1 MFFAVYLLTA
11 RWKHIDETQVRRM
24 KKIELDGEIADGIA
38 LAVLKDQRAYLKKE
52 LAQWKKN
59 PKSDVNP
66 TGYWLHPDDVVN
78 NTRII
83 GALDT
88 IIAYFGG

>member
-1 MFFAVYLLTA
+1 
-11 RWKHIDETQVRRM
+11 M

-52 LAQWKKN
+52 LAQYKKN

-66 TGYWLHPDDVVN
+66 TGYWLHPEDVVG
-78 NTRII
+78 NTQLIT
-83 GALDT
+83 ALDVV
-88 IIAYFGG
+88 IDYFGG

>member
-1 MFFAVYLLTA
+1 
-11 RWKHIDETQVRRM
+11 
-24 KKIELDGEIADGIA
+24 
-38 LAVLKDQRAYLKKE
+38 VLKDQRAYLKKE

-66 TGYWLHPDDVVN
+66 TGYWLHPDDVVGN
-78 NTRII
+78 AQLIT
-83 GALDT
+83 ALDT

>member
-1 MFFAVYLLTA
+1 
-11 RWKHIDETQVRRM
+11 M
-24 KKIELDGEIADGIA
+24 KKIELDAEIADGIA
-38 LAVLKDQRAYLKKE
+38 LAVLKEQRAYLKKE

-59 PKSDVNP
+59 PKSDTNP
-66 TGYWLHPDDVVN
+66 TGYWLHPDDVVG
-78 NTRII
+78 IGQLI

>member
-1 MFFAVYLLTA
+1 
-11 RWKHIDETQVRRM
+11 M
-24 KKIELDGEIADGIA
+24 KKIELDGEVADGIA

-59 PKSDVNP
+59 PKSEYNP
-66 TGYWLHPDDVVN
+66 TGHWLHPDDVVGN
-78 NTRII
+78 AQLID
-83 GALDT
+83 ALDK

>member
-1 MFFAVYLLTA
+1 
-11 RWKHIDETQVRRM
+11 M

-59 PKSDVNP
+59 PKSDTNP
-66 TGYWLHPDDVVN
+66 TGYWLHPDDVVGN
-78 NTRII
+78 AQLIT
-83 GALDT
+83 ALDT
-88 IIAYFGG
+88 IIEYFGG